1 MNKIAKNILIGS
13 IITVAGAVATQN
25 VVAGILYHEYKIKTY
40 YEKDDKSRKNQDFM
54 VLLHGI
60 YGKSSDMENI
70 AQKFKNDYRIIN
82 IQYPTTKETAEEIVE
97 IYIKPNIE
105 DINGQIYADN
115 LHRKIENQYYEID
128 ENGKRKDKK
137 NDERLKVIIPLLY
150 KISEFLQR
158 VINKFGKI
166 DEIYLT
172 GFGANIKNIDIYFKR
187 LFPKTEI
194 KILMP
199 YFIQNNNSKKFIEYN
214 AAISLAIE
222 GLTNEDSLNFRDAKF
237 ENKIILIK
245 NPNKKSN
252 VIIDCLTIIS
262 IFIIYISGNYL
273 LNYQIKSKQKKIGSI
288 SNYATTQIE
297 KAKEDKQKIESI
309 ITEYATAKSNTPIED
324 KKTKVNSLLNQIYY
338 TIPKNVKLVEIKSIE
353 GTDGEDNKT
362 AKFTLIIQSD
372 DKASIE
378 KFKKDLE
385 NSNVLKNIKMSDIDL
400 NTKQASIEVEIK

>member
-1 MNKIAKNILIGS
+1 
-13 IITVAGAVATQN
+13 
-25 VVAGILYHEYKIKTY
+25 
-40 YEKDDKSRKNQDFM
+40 
-54 VLLHGI
+54 
-60 YGKSSDMENI
+60 
-70 AQKFKNDYRIIN
+70 
-82 IQYPTTKETAEEIVE
+82 
-97 IYIKPNIE
+97 
-105 DINGQIYADN
+105 
-115 LHRKIENQYYEID
+115 
-128 ENGKRKDKK
+128 
-137 NDERLKVIIPLLY
+137 
-150 KISEFLQR
+150 
-158 VINKFGKI
+158 
-166 DEIYLT
+166 
-172 GFGANIKNIDIYFKR
+172 
-187 LFPKTEI
+187 
-194 KILMP
+194 MP